1 MLIDLLQR
9 MRKIPNNLHSVCVA
23 DVFRVGNNWCVIAEG
38 LRQRSWLDVRA
49 GIIKLLH
56 FLVV

>member
-1 MLIDLLQR
+1 MA
-9 MRKIPNNLHSVCVA
+9 SVFA
-23 DVFRVGNNWCVIAEG
+23 DVFRVGNNWCVIAEW